1 MSEAATH
8 ITEIPWWVFD
18 RLEDKTQDRTNWI
31 TGGLGSGKTYGT
43 ALWHIQRCF
52 DNYKSP
58 YSWIVGPTYAKLESI
73 YIPAFI
79 EAFYN
84 QYRMVD
90 GVHYSVV
97 GGNALRIKIKRTG
110 QEILGHSANKWR
122 LMVGENI
129 SHWSATEV
137 GYYPSRDWY
146 DKCQSRARCP
156 KAEVIQGQG
165 EGTPEGTENWYAE
178 AANFDEIDLER
189 NATRTILHTEDNAH
203 LRPGYVEK
211 LKQIYGYDLGRLES
225 YLYGRF
231 VPFTKG
237 TAYWEFLHS
246 RNVVLDVKP
255 SKHLPLL
262 LCWDFNKSPL
272 AWVVMQRQPFERGG
286 YRYFRYV
293 ALAESSGKSR
303 GVLDACA
310 EFIAQFDPKDY
321 RDTPIHVYGDC
332 SGYFG
337 SHLASSD
344 AYDQINQAL
353 RSRYRVSIL
362 AARSAPSIEA
372 RLNRVNTLMAYEQ
385 YVVAAWCRNLIKS
398 HTNTGL
404 KKGMWQIEKPSGEDW
419 THYSDATGYPLFQL
433 TREEDLEAP
442 NKPRIFG
449 TNLN

>member
-1 MSEAATH
+1 MTNKQ
-8 ITEIPWWVFD
+8 ITSSIPWWTADAIRDEITDVF
-18 RLEDKTQDRTNWI
+18 WV
-31 TGGLGSGKTYGT
+31 TGGLGSGKSYGS
-43 ALWHIQRCF
+43 AIWF
-52 DNYKSP
+52 
-58 YSWIVGPTYAKLESI
+58 LE
-73 YIPAFI
+73 
-79 EAFYN
+79 
-84 QYRMVD
+84 R
-90 GVHYSVV
+90 
-97 GGNALRIKIKRTG
+97 ALRNQNSKFSWAVAPTHSKVRDILIPTFHEVLATHFGKYHGKDYETFITKPPKLVFFKSG
-110 QEILGHSANKWR
+110 HEIHFHSGAR
-122 LMVGENI
+122 PDLMVGTNI
-129 SHWSATEV
+129 SHYLVTEV
-137 GYYPSRDWY
+137 GFQKQEVF
-146 DKCQSRARCP
+146 DKCQARTRCP
-156 KAEVIQGQG
+156 KAKTRQGML
-165 EGTPEGTENWYAE
+165 EGTPEGDNWYCE
-178 AANFDEIDLER
+178 KANFDEYDETNKAR
-189 NATRTILHTEDNAH
+189 RFKLHTSDNTR
-203 LRPGYVEK
+203 LPSDYIDK
-211 LKQIYGYDLGRLES
+211 LKRTYSYDPTRLQS
-225 YLYGRF
+225 YLYGDF

-286 YRYFRYV
+286 YRYFRFV

-321 RDTPIHVYGDC
+321 RDTPVHVYGDC